1 MEQRECEQ
9 ARRDEIVRQEFT
21 TKTRR
26 EALERSGGF
35 CEGTKADGTRCNAN
49 LWQKR
54 RIFDH
59 IIPCALGGTNDL
71 SNAQVLC
78 TTCDDIKTDKKD
90 IPTIAKAKRISDK
103 HQGVKIKSRGF
114 QKRPAQRTASR
125 PIRRAHA
132 DAL

>member
-1 MEQRECEQ
+1 
-9 ARRDEIVRQEFT
+9 VRQEFT

-26 EALERSGGF
+26 EALERCKGH
-35 CEGTKADGTRCNAN
+35 CEGCGAT
-49 LWQKR
+49 LWQKA

-59 IIPCALGGTNDL
+59 IIPCAFGGTNIWRT
-71 SNAQVLC
+71 AKVLC
-78 TTCDDIKTDKKD
+78 TTCDDAKTDKID

-103 HQGVKIKSRGF
+103 HNGVKIKSRGF
-114 QKRPAQRTASR
+114 AKRPPQRTASR

>member
-26 EALERSGGF
+26 EALERCKGH
-35 CEGTKADGTRCNAN
+35 CEGCGAT
-49 LWQKR
+49 LWQKA

-59 IIPCALGGTNDL
+59 IIPCAFGGTNSL
-71 SNAQVLC
+71 ENCQVLC
-78 TTCDDIKTDKKD
+78 TTCDDAKTDKID

-114 QKRPAQRTASR
+114 AKRPPQRTASR
-125 PIRRAHA
+125 PIVRRIEA
-132 DAL
+132 